1 VLECVRAGLLVQQ
14 QYTRVS
20 LLMCLSAIT
29 GLGSLGV
36 AFLRGPL
43 TLESLLAAHVF
54 GLGAGAIG
62 GLAFLLPLCDSGI
75 QVSTGR
81 LRELCVYAWWP
92 ALSEGSRL
100 VQANIGPFVL
110 VSLAGPVEAGLFSL
124 GRYPAYLFD
133 MIGVSLFQYWLPAAA
148 REAGNKRLVPFL
160 GRQLQL
166 AGAVGL
172 CLLLSAVAVRP
183 FLPWLGSNF
192 AAAASLFM
200 LNALDIA
207 LFVLIRPIEAAY
219 HGLRKPHLELLAR
232 VSRFPLLLGAALV
245 LAYRFGA
252 VGMVWAQIL
261 SNLVALGV
269 ASWLLWRELD
279 PGARVQVLNT
289 LYRRG

>member
-1 VLECVRAGLLVQQ
+1 
-14 QYTRVS
+14 
-20 LLMCLSAIT
+20 M
-29 GLGSLGV
+29 
-36 AFLRGPL
+36 
-43 TLESLLAAHVF
+43 
-54 GLGAGAIG
+54 
-62 GLAFLLPLCDSGI
+62 
-75 QVSTGR
+75 
-81 LRELCVYAWWP
+81 
-92 ALSEGSRL
+92 

-192 AAAASLFM
+192 AAAASLFV

-232 VSRFPLLLGAALV
+232 VSRFPLLLG
-245 LAYRFGA
+245 
-252 VGMVWAQIL
+252 MVWAQIL

>member
-1 VLECVRAGLLVQQ
+1 
-14 QYTRVS
+14 
-20 LLMCLSAIT
+20 MCLSAIT

-192 AAAASLFM
+192 AAAASLFV

-279 PGARVQVLNT
+279 PAARVQVLNT